1 MVIKLPLK
9 KQFPTTFL
17 SLIIIIRNPQAIHI
31 YNKPHNDYI
40 TNIKKKSKTFATFQH
55 HCYYEGQFHALPL
68 ANRNKKDQIVIMI
81 ECQTLKRIFT

>member
-1 MVIKLPLK
+1 MVSKLPLK

-40 TNIKKKSKTFATFQH
+40 TNIKKNLKL
-55 HCYYEGQFHALPL
+55 LPHFSI
-68 ANRNKKDQIVIMI
+68 IVIM
-81 ECQTLKRIFT
+81 KANFMPYH